1 MFYRDSYKIFFWLLS
16 NAIPARLDP
25 HKAEHKVRHMQHI
38 ILEPEIGVPFSPKV
52 PYVDLRERALAA
64 IATADA
70 LRQAAP
76 ELFDD
81 VLPTAEEAKTAASL
95 TLAYAEDP
103 ITTSRQA
110 TDTALANLTPAT
122 LIMTGKILAE
132 FGQAVAENAVQIRHL
147 VTNKLLLESDG
158 PDARIRLRALELLG
172 KITDVALFTEKSEIT
187 VTHKSTSE
195 LRAQLKGKLE
205 KLVNPTTDDNITDVE
220 FTPID
225 VDVELGLVKASE

>member
-1 MFYRDSYKIFFWLLS
+1 MS
-16 NAIPARLDP
+16 NSGK
-25 HKAEHKVRHMQHI
+25 HFI
-38 ILEPEIGVPFSPKV
+38 ILEPEIGVPFSPNV
-52 PYVDLRERALAA
+52 PYVDLRKRALAA
-64 IATADA
+64 CATAEQ

-76 ELFDD
+76 LDD
-81 VLPTAEEAKTAASL
+81 APYAMLTVAEAETAAAL

-103 ITTSRQA
+103 VSTSKQTTAIT
-110 TDTALANLTPAT
+110 NLTPAS

-132 FGQAVAENAVQIRHL
+132 FGQAVAKNAVQIRHL

-158 PDARIRLRALELLG
+158 PDARVRLRALELLG

-195 LRAQLKGKLE
+195 LRAQLRGKLE
-205 KLVNPTTDDNITDVE
+205 KLVNPTPEASSGVE

-225 VDVELGLVKASE
+225 IDAELGSSHARGRVGPSE